1 MILVTG
7 ATGKVGRHLVAG
19 LLAEG
24 APVRALTRHP
34 ETAGLPAAAEVVGFD
49 PARPETIAAA
59 VAGTT
64 AVFVNATAVG
74 SILKEL
80 MTEAARAGTRTAVM
94 LSSFTVRDNGAQPYS
109 IGAHHKALEDVV
121 AASGLEWTF
130 LRCGGFAA
138 NTLAWAP
145 MIRAEGIV
153 RAPYLD
159 AATAPID
166 EQDIAAAA
174 VRVLLG
180 DGHAGARYVL
190 TGGQSLTQAEQAQAI
205 GTAIGRQLR
214 VAELPPEVFRRA
226 ATAHMPAPA
235 IDDLLR
241 YLAGYVG
248 RTAEM
253 SPDLPALTG
262 RPATTFAAW
271 AAGHAASFR

>member
-19 LLAEG
+19 LVNAG
-24 APVRALTRHP
+24 APVRALTRHSG
-34 ETAGLPAAAEVVGFD
+34 TAGLPAAAEVVSAD
-49 PARPETIAAA
+49 PARPDTVAAA

-64 AVFVNATAVG
+64 AVFVNVTAVG
-74 SILKEL
+74 WMLKEL
-80 MTEAARAGTRTAVM
+80 MTEAARAGTRTAVL
-94 LSSFTVRDNGAQPYS
+94 LSSFAVRDNGAQPYS
-109 IGAHHKALEDVV
+109 LGAHHKALEDVV

-145 MIRAEGIV
+145 MIRTEGIV

-159 AATAPID
+159 AATAPIA

-190 TGGQSLTQAEQAQAI
+190 TGGQSLTQAEQVQAI
-205 GTAIGRQLR
+205 GAAIGRQLR
-214 VAELPPEVFRRA
+214 VTELPPEVFRTA
-226 ATAHMPAPA
+226 ATAYMPAA
-235 IDDLLR
+235 AVDDLLR
-241 YLAGYVG
+241 YLAGHVG